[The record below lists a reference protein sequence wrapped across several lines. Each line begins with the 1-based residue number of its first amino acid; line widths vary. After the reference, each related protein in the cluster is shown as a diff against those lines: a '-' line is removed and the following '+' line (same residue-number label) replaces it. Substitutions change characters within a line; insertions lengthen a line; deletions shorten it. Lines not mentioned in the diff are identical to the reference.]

1 MHCTERIVPNGT
13 IIKKV
18 HFYEIQKEGSLSIG
32 TSKDAHITDNLP
44 FEVSIA
50 NLLENVKNKQET
62 LYKSRRRNYCL
73 KWFS

>member
-18 HFYEIQKEGSLSIG
+18 RFYEIQKEGKLSVG

-44 FEVSIA
+44 FEVSA

-62 LYKSRRRNYCL
+62 LYKSRRKNYYP